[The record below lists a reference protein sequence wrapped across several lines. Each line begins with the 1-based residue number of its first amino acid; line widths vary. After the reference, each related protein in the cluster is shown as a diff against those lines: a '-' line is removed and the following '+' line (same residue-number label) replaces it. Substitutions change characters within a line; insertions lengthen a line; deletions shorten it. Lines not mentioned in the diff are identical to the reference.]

1 MAEAVY
7 ILCAM
12 TSILCAVLLFR
23 GYRATRTSLLFWS
36 SLCFAGL
43 AGNNVLLVMDRVV
56 FPSVEMSV
64 WRASV
69 GLFSMLVLLFGL
81 VWESRG

>member
-1 MAEAVY
+1 MAQVVY
-7 ILCAM
+7 ILCAL

-43 AGNNVLLVMDRVV
+43 AGNNILLVLDRVF

-69 GLFSMLVLLFGL
+69 GLFAMLVLLFGL